1 MSLERMRGRDPI
13 ASRTLYTKSG
23 LPKGILDARNNDRP
37 AKTSA
42 FAMLSH
48 YRGGEGPWSKLR
60 SISLGAH
67 VFLNLTCVILNVVAV
82 RFSAG
87 TLIGP
92 AVQIYTADH
101 PRDPLVRRSGAEFGR
116 LIAIGRNVW
125 IGGGAIILPGVTIDD
140 DATIRLSPIP
150 RLIELFGLYIC
161 LGLPANANSPFEP
174 LYELSPH
181 RRIRQAGVFRRAVF
195 PMEIIRYSGQRPN
208 F

>member
-1 MSLERMRGRDPI
+1 
-13 ASRTLYTKSG
+13 
-23 LPKGILDARNNDRP
+23 
-37 AKTSA
+37 
-42 FAMLSH
+42 MLSH

-161 LGLPANANSPFEP
+161 LGLPANGEFT
-174 LYELSPH
+174 
-181 RRIRQAGVFRRAVF
+181 I
-195 PMEIIRYSGQRPN
+195 
-208 F
+208 

>member
-1 MSLERMRGRDPI
+1 MSLERMRGSDPI
-13 ASRTLYTKSG
+13 ASRTLHAKLG
-23 LPKGILDARNNDRP
+23 LAKGILDARNNDRP

-82 RFSAG
+82 RLDAG

-125 IGGGAIILPGVTIDD
+125 IGGGAIILPGVMIDD

-161 LGLPANANSPFEP
+161 LGLPANGEFT
-174 LYELSPH
+174 
-181 RRIRQAGVFRRAVF
+181 I
-195 PMEIIRYSGQRPN
+195 
-208 F
+208 

>member
-1 MSLERMRGRDPI
+1 MSLERMRDRDPI

-37 AKTSA
+37 ANTSA

-60 SISLGAH
+60 SISLEAH

-140 DATIRLSPIP
+140 DATIRLSPIT

-161 LGLPANANSPFEP
+161 LGLPANGEFT
-174 LYELSPH
+174 
-181 RRIRQAGVFRRAVF
+181 I
-195 PMEIIRYSGQRPN
+195 
-208 F
+208 